1 MTPIQHINL
10 FQYFSI
16 KLQKILYNRPHL
28 CNFHRRCRMSV
39 DGKDLEI
46 LRLLQEDA
54 KVPAKEISR
63 RIGSPIT
70 TVYSRIKR
78 LEEAGV
84 IRGYRPILDAGALGR
99 PTTAFIFASITYRTP
114 GISGPL
120 DQRSIAREVGR
131 FPEVQE
137 VHIIT
142 GDWDLLIKVKERDV
156 ASVGNF
162 VVDKLRTVRGI
173 EKTLTCMVFDAVKE
187 TQDLPL

>member
-1 MTPIQHINL
+1 MP
-10 FQYFSI
+10 
-16 KLQKILYNRPHL
+16 
-28 CNFHRRCRMSV
+28 V
-39 DGKDLEI
+39 DEKDLEI

-54 KVPAKEISR
+54 KIPAKEISR

-70 TVYSRIKR
+70 TVYSRIKK
-78 LEEAGV
+78 LEDSGIIA
-84 IRGYRPILDAGALGR
+84 GYRPIIDAGALGK

-114 GISGPL
+114 GNSNPL
-120 DQRSIAREVGR
+120 DQRSIARQVAR

-156 ASVGNF
+156 ASVGGF

-187 TQDLPL
+187 TQDFPL